1 MAGPWEN
8 YQSAAPA
15 EEAGPWSNYGSGT
28 TPTAG
33 PQNATVALDDPEWA
47 KKGRTIYKDQVGSE
61 FKGDDKAAS
70 EWLNDYLYNF
80 NYRLIGIGAGNEG
93 TVDTAYAINNYSDE
107 GKRAF
112 LDAQTQFENMD
123 TTFAGVGEATKRV
136 LTDPTTYAGLGIGK
150 LFGIGAKKAATEG
163 LKQGIKESLKTA
175 AKNTGKTAAVGAVEG
190 GVYAG
195 ATDLAQQ
202 SAQINAGGQEG
213 IDYERLGTNVGIGA
227 GVGGLAGGVI
237 GGALEAP
244 QVSRVVNRLPTD
256 NQDAAELLAQ
266 RLSNLE
272 KGGNSLDLKN
282 VERGAPDGAEA
293 ALSKTHTD
301 IAEEIKA
308 DESALSSFLKDKT
321 DPNYS
326 RYQAALRSAKNKVKD
341 FVSDEDI
348 AAIQSKVGHLQE
360 GQRLVMNLRQSN
372 ELFNLT
378 RRGVQGGISKYTDEL
393 NPFNFGSPNALGSG
407 ARALRTLATVGNYAT
422 TGPMGLAGQFA
433 GVVAG
438 RAVDAITGRRSLVNL
453 FVKQNASKRALKDIV
468 PGFDQLPSHLQQG
481 LRVAAEKK
489 ARDEA
494 DRALA
499 AAEKLRVQELKER
512 NKARRDNINEAK
524 QSMRFQEFQLKQ
536 KERAEKAEKTQAE
549 KATRDNIADAK
560 REQNFQWNMLA
571 QRQREEQRAA
581 KAIADAEAAAAR
593 STSQQEAEFNKA
605 LAATNRIIRF
615 REAMRKLRD
624 KESANEVARS
634 IGLPP
639 HGQSIG
645 LATKAPRKAKVA
657 EAIKSEGKK
666 AEASA
671 DAHSKAAQAASDYPA
686 PPRNPIAYQGG
697 ADLIIGY
704 QNQAKEFANSTS
716 DSKLGDLIRKSV
728 EKFERT
734 RGRKR
739 QSERMTIY
747 REALEEAEKMGGDA
761 FYYVDRY
768 LEPLALVFEQPK
780 GSK

>member
-15 EEAGPWSNYGSGT
+15 AEAGPWSKYGSGT

-33 PQNATVALDDPEWA
+33 PKDATAALSDPEWA
-47 KKGRTIYKDQVGSE
+47 KKGRTIYKDQVGAD
-61 FKGDDKAAS
+61 FKGDDQAAS
-70 EWLNDYLYNF
+70 KWLNDYLYNF
-80 NYRLIGIGAGNEG
+80 NYRLVGVGAGNEG
-93 TVDTAYAINNYSDE
+93 TIDTAYGIRNYSDE
-107 GKRAF
+107 GKKAF

-123 TTFAGVGEATKRV
+123 TTFAGVGEATKRI
-136 LTDPTTYAGLGIGK
+136 LTDPTTYAGLGVGK
-150 LFGIGAKKAATEG
+150 LFGLGAKEATKQG
-163 LKQGIKESLKTA
+163 LKETLKVA
-175 AKNTGKTAAVGAVEG
+175 AKNAGKTAAVGAVEG
-190 GVYAG
+190 GAYAG
-195 ATDLAQQ
+195 FSDLAQQ

-213 IDYERLGTNVGIGA
+213 IDYERLGKNVGIGA

-244 QVSRVVNRLPTD
+244 QVARVANRLPTD
-256 NQDAAELLAQ
+256 NPEAAELLAQ
-266 RLSNLE
+266 RLFNLE
-272 KGGNSLDLKN
+272 KAGNKLDLKN

-308 DESALSSFLKDKT
+308 DETTLSPFLKDKA
-321 DPNYS
+321 DPNFS

-341 FVSDEDI
+341 FVSDDDI

-422 TGPMGLAGQFA
+422 TGPMGVAGQFA

-438 RAVDAITGRRSLVNL
+438 RAVDAVTGRRSLVNL
-453 FVKQNASKRALKDIV
+453 FVKQNASKRALEEIV
-468 PGFDQLPSHLQQG
+468 PGFSQLPSHLQQG

-499 AAEKLRVQELKER
+499 AAEKLRIEELKAR
-512 NKARRDNINEAK
+512 NKARKENIAEAK

-536 KERAEKAEKTQAE
+536 KERTEKAAKAE
-549 KATRDNIADAK
+549 ADKANRENIAGAK

-581 KAIADAEAAAAR
+581 KAIADAEAAAAQAQ
-593 STSQQEAEFNKA
+593 TKQEREFNQA

-615 REAMRKLRD
+615 REAMRKL
-624 KESANEVARS
+624 KEKQSANEVSRS
-634 IGLPP
+634 VGLPP

-645 LATKAPRKAKVA
+645 LAPMAPRKAKSKV
-657 EAIKSEGKK
+657 EASLNNEVKK

-671 DAHSKAAQAASDYPA
+671 GAHSKAAQSDNGYPS
-686 PPRNPIAYQGG
+686 PPRNKIAYQGG
-697 ADLIIGY
+697 KDLIVGY
-704 QNQAKEFANSTS
+704 QEQAKAFANSTT
-716 DSKLGDLIRKSV
+716 DTKLGDLIRKSV

-739 QSERMTIY
+739 QSERMAIY
-747 REALEEAEKMGGDA
+747 REALEEAEKMDGDA

>member
-8 YQSAAPA
+8 YQSAAPVA
-15 EEAGPWSNYGSGT
+15 SAGPWSKYESGT

-33 PQNATVALDDPEWA
+33 PQDASAALSDPNWA
-47 KKGRTIYKDQVGSE
+47 RKGRTIYKDQVGAD
-61 FKGDDKAAS
+61 FKGDDQAAS
-70 EWLNDYLYNF
+70 KWLNDYLYNF
-80 NYRLIGIGAGNEG
+80 NYRLVGIGAGNEG
-93 TVDTAYAINNYSDE
+93 TIDTAYAIKNYSDE
-107 GKRAF
+107 GKKAF

-123 TTFAGVGEATKRV
+123 TTFAGVGEATKRI
-136 LTDPTTYAGLGIGK
+136 LSDPTTYVGLGVGK
-150 LFGIGAKKAATEG
+150 LFGLGASQAT
-163 LKQGIKESLKTA
+163 KQGIKESLKVA

-195 ATDLAQQ
+195 ASDLAQQ
-202 SAQINAGGQEG
+202 SAQINADGQED
-213 IDYERLGTNVGIGA
+213 IDYGRLGKSVGIGA
-227 GVGGLAGGVI
+227 GVGGVAGGVI

-244 QVSRVVNRLPTD
+244 QVARVANRLPTD

-266 RLSNLE
+266 RLSSLE
-272 KGGNSLDLKN
+272 KAGEKLDLKD

-308 DESALSSFLKDKT
+308 DESILSSLLKDKT
-321 DPNYS
+321 DPNYP

-341 FVSDEDI
+341 FASDEDI

-378 RRGVQGGISKYTDEL
+378 RQGVQGGISKYTDEL
-393 NPFNFGSPNALGSG
+393 NPFNFGAPNALGSG

-438 RAVDAITGRRSLVNL
+438 RAVDAVTGRRSLVNL
-453 FVKQNASKRALKDIV
+453 FVKQNASKRALEDIV
-468 PGFDQLPSHLQQG
+468 PGFTNLPSHLQEG
-481 LRVAAEKK
+481 LKVAAEKK
-489 ARDEA
+489 SREEA

-499 AAEKLRVQELKER
+499 AAEKLKIAEIKNR
-512 NKARRDNINEAK
+512 NKARKENIAEAK

-536 KERAEKAEKTQAE
+536 KERTEKAQQNEAAKAE
-549 KATRDNIADAK
+549 RTNIADAK
-560 REQNFQWNMLA
+560 RSMNFQWNMLA
-571 QRQREEQRAA
+571 QRQLEEQRAA
-581 KAIADAEAAAAR
+581 KAIADAEAAASR
-593 STSQQEAEFNKA
+593 SQSKQEAEFNKA
-605 LAATNRIIRF
+605 VAATNRVIRF
-615 REAMRKLRD
+615 REAMRKLKD
-624 KESANEVARS
+624 KETAPQASKSV
-634 IGLPP
+634 GLPP

-645 LATKAPRKAKVA
+645 LAPNAPRKAKA
-657 EAIKSEGKK
+657 EESIKNEAKK

-671 DAHSKAAQAASDYPA
+671 NAHSKASQTTEEYPA
-686 PPRNPIAYQGG
+686 PPRNSIAYQGG
-697 ADLIIGY
+697 KDLIVGY
-704 QNQAKEFANSTS
+704 QDEAKSFANSTP
-716 DSKLGDLIRKSV
+716 DKKLGDLIRKSV

-747 REALEEAEKMGGDA
+747 REALEEAEKMDGDA